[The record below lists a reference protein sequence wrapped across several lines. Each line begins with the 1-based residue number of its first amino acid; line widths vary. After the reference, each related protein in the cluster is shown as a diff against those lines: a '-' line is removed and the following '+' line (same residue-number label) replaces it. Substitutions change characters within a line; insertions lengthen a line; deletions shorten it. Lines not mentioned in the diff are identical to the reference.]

1 MDAIFTLLIFA
12 VLIFGVSRV
21 FGAIFRSAKAVTKT
35 VMGKGSLGDN
45 FGSEFKKMGSMKTRI
60 VKGKLGDTDI
70 DILKVECEGLLP
82 ITSSC
87 TGAFITSLHSVDND
101 GKLSLVKSFH
111 DKFSEPN
118 LPVYQ
123 HITPLG
129 ELVPNTGWKNWVNI
143 ATIPLDLI
151 QPARGGDVKLLAT
164 SRLVDVNNMPE
175 IVMGYGDMGLISFE
189 AEYTHHFNMKG
200 WFEEGEDRKK
210 SRALSVKIAMAVAM
224 ADGTLDDSEG
234 ATLKKWIQESVS
246 LYENEETQKELKGL
260 YNAALKESHK
270 LAKEGN
276 LALSEICKE
285 MNEIGEMPDK
295 IEAIEL
301 AYKVM
306 SADGV
311 IDKSEMEVINKV
323 AKALDIDP
331 EELERLRDQELVNI
345 SSSSSG
351 INIEELLDIDSS
363 WSNKE
368 IKAHLAKEFQKWNN
382 RLNTLEE
389 GDERDNAQKMLD
401 YIAEARKKYG

>member
-1 MDAIFTLLIFA
+1 
-12 VLIFGVSRV
+12 
-21 FGAIFRSAKAVTKT
+21 
-35 VMGKGSLGDN
+35 
-45 FGSEFKKMGSMKTRI
+45 
-60 VKGKLGDTDI
+60 
-70 DILKVECEGLLP
+70 
-82 ITSSC
+82 
-87 TGAFITSLHSVDND
+87 
-101 GKLSLVKSFH
+101 
-111 DKFSEPN
+111 
-118 LPVYQ
+118 
-123 HITPLG
+123 
-129 ELVPNTGWKNWVNI
+129 
-143 ATIPLDLI
+143 
-151 QPARGGDVKLLAT
+151 
-164 SRLVDVNNMPE
+164 
-175 IVMGYGDMGLISFE
+175 
-189 AEYTHHFNMKG
+189 
-200 WFEEGEDRKK
+200 
-210 SRALSVKIAMAVAM
+210 
-224 ADGTLDDSEG
+224 
-234 ATLKKWIQESVS
+234 
-246 LYENEETQKELKGL
+246 
-260 YNAALKESHK
+260 
-270 LAKEGN
+270 
-276 LALSEICKE
+276 